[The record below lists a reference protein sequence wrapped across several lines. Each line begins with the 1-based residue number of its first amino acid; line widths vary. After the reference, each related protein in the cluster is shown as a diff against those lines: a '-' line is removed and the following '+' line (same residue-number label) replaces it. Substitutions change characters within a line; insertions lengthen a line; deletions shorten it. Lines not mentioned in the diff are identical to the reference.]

1 MARADRFGGRGL
13 RAGAMTALLVGA
25 AACGRTSGRATAP
38 PAVANGLGGWDEI
51 RIGTDAVFS
60 GLDFVDADVGW
71 IVGGSPFV
79 SGGVAGRTED
89 GGKTWTFVTGVT
101 KGGPTS
107 VLSAVHGF
115 DRMRACAVGDGVFLT
130 FDGGRSWQKGRALS
144 RVAAH
149 LSALHFVSENEGWA
163 AGAAGVLHTA
173 DGGMNWMEIDADPSR
188 IASRSDAPHVAARVL
203 HFTDGRNG
211 WLGGQHGALYRTRD
225 GGVSWARVAVPVPVP
240 ASADGSPPYLFG
252 ATWTDEAHAWLVGE
266 HGTVLSTAD
275 GGESWSRVET
285 GAGDTFFTAI
295 AFAGRDGWIAGFL
308 PDGAARSV
316 VYRTRDGGAT
326 WAVERTLE
334 GEELRALQ
342 VLDANTG
349 WAVGGRVRTE
359 PQRMLRRAL
368 AAR

>member
-1 MARADRFGGRGL
+1 MAGAKRFGGGGL
-13 RAGAMTALLVGA
+13 RAGAMAALLVGA
-25 AACGRTSGRATAP
+25 AACGRTPGRAAAP
-38 PAVANGLGGWDEI
+38 AAAGNGRGGWDEV

-60 GLDFVDADVGW
+60 GLHFVDAEVGW

-89 GGKTWTFVTGVT
+89 GGRTWRFVTGVT
-101 KGGPTS
+101 KGGPS
-107 VLSAVHGF
+107 SALAAVHGF
-115 DRMRACAVGDGVFLT
+115 DRMRACAVGDGAYVT
-130 FDGGRSWQKGRALS
+130 FDGGASWQRA
-144 RVAAH
+144 RAVRKVASF
-149 LSALHFVSENEGWA
+149 LSALDFLDENEGWA
-163 AGAAGVLHTA
+163 AGPAGVLHTT
-173 DGGMNWMEIDADPSR
+173 DGGMNWMEIPANQARVDAP
-188 IASRSDAPHVAARVL
+188 SDAPHVAARVL
-203 HFTDGRNG
+203 HFLDSKNG
-211 WLGGQHGALYRTRD
+211 WLGGPHAELYRTRD
-225 GGVSWARVAVPVPVP
+225 GGVSWARVAIS
-240 ASADGSPPYLFG
+240 ASASAGGAPQPSLFG
-252 ATWTDEAHAWLVGE
+252 GTWTDESHAWLVGE
-266 HGTVLSTAD
+266 HATVLRTAD
-275 GGESWSRVET
+275 GGETWTGVET

-295 AFAGRDGWIAGFL
+295 AFAGRDGWVAGFL

-316 VYRTRDGGAT
+316 VYRTKDGGAT

>member
-1 MARADRFGGRGL
+1 MARGKPLGGGGL
-13 RAGAMTALLVGA
+13 RTAVTAALLSLAG
-25 AACGRTSGRATAP
+25 ACGRAPERATAP
-38 PAVANGLGGWDEI
+38 AAIEDGRGGWDEV

-60 GLDFVDADVGW
+60 GLHFVDAEVGW

-79 SGGVAGRTED
+79 SGGVAGRTEN
-89 GGKTWTFVTGVT
+89 GGRTWSFVTGVT

-130 FDGGRSWQKGRALS
+130 FDGGRSWQRGRAVS

-163 AGAAGVLHTA
+163 AGAAGVLHTT
-173 DGGMNWMEIDADPSR
+173 DGGMNWMEIDADPAR
-188 IASRSDAPHVAARVL
+188 VESRSDAPHVAARVL

-225 GGVSWARVAVPVPVP
+225 GGVSWARVAIP
-240 ASADGSPPYLFG
+240 ASASAGGGPPPYLFG
-252 ATWTDEAHAWLVGE
+252 GTWTDEAHAWLVGE
-266 HGTVLSTAD
+266 HGTVLRSGD
-275 GGESWSRVET
+275 GGESWSRAET
-285 GAGDTFFTAI
+285 GAGDAFFTAI

-316 VYRTRDGGAT
+316 MYRTKDGGAT
-326 WAVERTLE
+326 WALERTLE

>member
-25 AACGRTSGRATAP
+25 AACGRTPGRAAAP
-38 PAVANGLGGWDEI
+38 AAVEDGRGGWDEV

-211 WLGGQHGALYRTRD
+211 WLGGPHGALYRTRD
-225 GGVSWARVAVPVPVP
+225 GGVSWARVAVPVP
-240 ASADGSPPYLFG
+240 ASADGGPPYLFG
-252 ATWTDEAHAWLVGE
+252 GTWTDEAHAWLVGE

-349 WAVGGRVRTE
+349 WAIGGRVRTE
-359 PQRMLRRAL
+359 PQRMLRRAP